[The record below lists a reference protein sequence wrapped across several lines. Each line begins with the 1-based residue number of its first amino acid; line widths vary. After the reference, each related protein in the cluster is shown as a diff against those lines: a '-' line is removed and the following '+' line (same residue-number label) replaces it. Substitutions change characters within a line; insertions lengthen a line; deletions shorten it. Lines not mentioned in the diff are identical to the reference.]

1 MLIDEDKEP
10 NIDEI
15 RKKASLEIAKYGRK
29 LYLLPKDIYAEMLR
43 VKLII
48 CKGEALIIRLHY
60 WEQHYRL
67 KKFRSGQ
74 ILMDFTTMIRD
85 MFRIQSL

>member
-1 MLIDEDKEP
+1 LKLQKREETLFITQGYICRNAQGEID
-10 NIDEI
+10 N
-15 RKKASLEIAKYGRK
+15 LQ
-29 LYLLPKDIYAEMLR
+29 
-43 VKLII
+43 
-48 CKGEALIIRLHY
+48 GEALITRPHY